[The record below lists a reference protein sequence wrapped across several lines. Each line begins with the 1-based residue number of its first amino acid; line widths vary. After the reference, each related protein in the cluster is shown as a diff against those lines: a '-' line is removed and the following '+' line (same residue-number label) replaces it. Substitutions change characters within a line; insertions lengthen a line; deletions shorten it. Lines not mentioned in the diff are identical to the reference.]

1 MVTNLREA
9 KSQLSKL
16 VQMASDGEEIVIT
29 VRGQP
34 AARLTSI
41 SQVEKKLP
49 NHREWASELAQTA
62 EAVRAIDP
70 RNTPQEFWDDLRQD
84 RH

>member
-16 VQMASDGEEIVIT
+16 VQMACDGEEIVIT
-29 VRGQP
+29 VRGEP
-34 AARLTSI
+34 TVRMTSI
-41 SQVEKKLP
+41 RQVETKLP
-49 NHREWASELAQTA
+49 NHEEWASELAASA
-62 EAVRAIDP
+62 EAVRLNSP
-70 RNTPQEFWDDLRQD
+70 QNTLQEHWDDLRED